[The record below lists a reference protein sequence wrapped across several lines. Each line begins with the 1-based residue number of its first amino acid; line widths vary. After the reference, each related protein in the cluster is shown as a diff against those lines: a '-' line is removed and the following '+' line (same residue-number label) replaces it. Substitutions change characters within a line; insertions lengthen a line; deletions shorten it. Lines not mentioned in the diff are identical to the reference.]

1 MPSRDPDDAERPVAK
16 DAERPVVEDA
26 ERPTSYDSEGPT
38 VHDSERPTAHDA
50 GQPSADDAEGPSGVR
65 GRHRLRVPGDPTRSR
80 WRRPIGTWPAVVLTV
95 GVLVAANVLLAH
107 WDGLL
112 RLVAA
117 VAVSVLLLGVLRWA
131 GGTLADAG
139 LAPGTLGRG
148 ARWAAVLAGLVGVVY
163 LAGALL
169 PATRS
174 LFEDRRY
181 DGMTGGELL
190 VRVLV
195 VVPVGTVLVEEI
207 AFRGVLYGLVYRA
220 RGTVWATTVSSVLF
234 GLWHVLPSLHL
245 AASKPALTSVFGD
258 SALGSVLAIAG
269 AVLFTAASGVLF
281 CELRRRSGSLL
292 APMGLHWAVN
302 ALGYVVGFLLR

>member
-1 MPSRDPDDAERPVAK
+1 MPSRDPDDAEP
-16 DAERPVVEDA
+16 PVVRDHGGADA
-26 ERPTSYDSEGPT
+26 VSR
-38 VHDSERPTAHDA
+38 R
-50 GQPSADDAEGPSGVR
+50 
-65 GRHRLRVPGDPTRSR
+65 R
-80 WRRPIGTWPAVVLTV
+80 WRGPIGTWPAVVLV
-95 GVLVAANVLLAH
+95 VAVLVAANLLLHQWTGA
-107 WDGLL
+107 L

-117 VAVSVLLLGVLRWA
+117 AAVSALLLGVLRWA

-139 LAPGTLGRG
+139 LGRGTLARG
-148 ARWAAVLAGLVGVVY
+148 GRWALALMGLVGVVY

-181 DGMTGGELL
+181 EGMGGWDLAA
-190 VRVLV
+190 RVLV

-207 AFRGVLYGLVYRA
+207 AFRGVLYGLVRRE
-220 RGTVWATTVSSVLF
+220 RGEVWATTVSSLLF

-245 AASKPALTSVFGD
+245 ATAKPALTSVFGE
-258 SALGSVLAIAG
+258 STVGSVLAIVS
-269 AVLFTAASGVLF
+269 AVLFTGAGGVLF

-302 ALGYVVGFLLR
+302 AFGYVAGFLLR